1 LRIMGK
7 LSTEGVRAVTT
18 KRAIGFIRRQKHN
31 YRVAITRSAASSFL
45 LSLTAQYDSIYT
57 VALGADPVQ
66 LGTISGIGSTIS
78 ALISAPT
85 GWLMDRYGI
94 KRFYLLAI
102 GLVAG
107 GALLYALAPTW
118 QFLIAGIILLSI
130 SMRLTGTGCSVICAD
145 SVRNQDRATA
155 QNLCVTLASL
165 LSIIAPLVAAHLV
178 TVFGGLS
185 AQGIR
190 PLYYIRFTGYGFIFL
205 FIAAQLREPRLAQAT
220 VAGADSSFIDDFRRL
235 FEGGATLRRWVV
247 VVCLTA
253 LPTAMTLPFLQLFAH
268 QVKGAD
274 QYLLGVMTTAGVL
287 TRLLFGIPLGRL
299 ADSIGRK
306 RVIYLLTPMWYASY
320 LLLVFSFSSATLILA
335 GALQTFYLISS
346 GVTSAMTL
354 ELVPLERMGKWS
366 GALGLFQG
374 LVTIPA
380 PILGG
385 LIWSG
390 LGPAYVFLIPLGV
403 DLLLRIPL
411 LTRIPETLRTAPHF
425 EAQD

>member
-1 LRIMGK
+1 MADVG
-7 LSTEGVRAVTT
+7 AVTAQ
-18 KRAIGFIRRQKHN
+18 RAIGFVRRQKHN
-31 YRVAITRSAASSFL
+31 YWVAITRSAGSSFL

-57 VALGADPVQ
+57 VVLGANSVQ
-66 LGTISGIGSTIS
+66 LGTISGIGSAIS
-78 ALISAPT
+78 ALVSAPT
-85 GWLMDRYGI
+85 GWLMDRHGI

-118 QFLIAGIILLSI
+118 QFLIAGIILFSI
-130 SMRLTGTGCSVICAD
+130 SMRLMGTGCSVICSD

-165 LSIIAPLVAAHLV
+165 LSMLAPVVAAHLV
-178 TVFGGLS
+178 TVFGGLN

-190 PLYYIRFTGYGFIFL
+190 PLYCIRFVGYGFIFL
-205 FIAAQLREPRLAQAT
+205 FVAAQLREPRPAQAA
-220 VAGADSSFIDDFRRL
+220 VAGAAPGFIGDFKRL
-235 FEGGATLRRWVV
+235 FEGGVPLRRWVII
-247 VVCLTA
+247 VCLTA

-274 QYLLGVMTTAGVL
+274 QYLLGGMTMAAVMTQF
-287 TRLLFGIPLGRL
+287 LFGVPLGRL
-299 ADSIGRK
+299 ADKMGRK
-306 RVIYLLTPMWYASY
+306 KTIYILTPLWYASS
-320 LLLVFSFSSATLILA
+320 LLLVLSFNSATLILA

-346 GVTSAMTL
+346 GITSAMTL
-354 ELVPLERMGKWS
+354 ELVSVEWMGKWS
-366 GALGLFQG
+366 GVLGLFQG

-385 LIWSG
+385 FIWRG

-403 DLLLRIPL
+403 DLVFRIPL
-411 LTRIPETLRTAPHF
+411 LSTIPETLRTGPPCGK
-425 EAQD
+425 EG